1 MGRREPH
8 SFRLTAAIPTPA
20 MKKLCLSVLLAVSA
34 AACGSK
40 ATPTQDTTPAPK
52 AAATD
57 DPTCPLLVPG
67 TSVSVEDTTAG
78 AALVFVTTG
87 DAGAVRTRAVAL
99 AAMHT
104 KHEGPSN
111 AMGMMFSPSSTAA
124 ASDIENG
131 ARVEFSAKDPAE
143 AGKLQS
149 ELRMHAG
156 HLTGG
161 TCEM

>member
-1 MGRREPH
+1 M
-8 SFRLTAAIPTPA
+8 
-20 MKKLCLSVLLAVSA
+20 KLCLSLLLAA

-40 ATPTQDTTPAPK
+40 STTTQDTTPVTKP
-52 AAATD
+52 AAAD

-67 TSVSVEDTTAG
+67 TSLSVEDTTNG

-87 DAGAVRTRAVAL
+87 DAAAVRTRSTAL
-99 AAMHT
+99 AAMHNQQN
-104 KHEGPSN
+104 GPKG
-111 AMGMMFSPSSTAA
+111 AMGMMFSATSTATTK
-124 ASDIENG
+124 EVEGG
-131 ARVEFSAKDPAE
+131 ARIELAAKNPDDVA
-143 AGKLQS
+143 KLQS

>member
-1 MGRREPH
+1 MTKH
-8 SFRLTAAIPTPA
+8 CLT
-20 MKKLCLSVLLAVSA
+20 LLLAA
-34 AACGSK
+34 ALGACGAKSSGK
-40 ATPTQDTTPAPK
+40 HEDTTLPAPK
-52 AAATD
+52 TAD

-67 TSVSVEDTTAG
+67 TSLSVEDTDRG

-87 DAGAVRTRAVAL
+87 DAAAVRTRAVAL

-104 KHEGPSN
+104 SHDGPPD
-111 AMGMMFSPSSTAA
+111 AMGMMFSPTSTATA
-124 ASDIENG
+124 KDIDGG
-131 ARVEFSAKDPAE
+131 ARVEFSAKNPDDA
-143 AGKLQS
+143 AKVQD

>member
-1 MGRREPH
+1 MVKH
-8 SFRLTAAIPTPA
+8 CLTLAFAAA
-20 MKKLCLSVLLAVSA
+20 L
-34 AACGSK
+34 AACGAKSSTK
-40 ATPTQDTTPAPK
+40 HEDTTPAAPK
-52 AAATD
+52 TAD

-67 TSVSVEDTTAG
+67 TSLSVEDTDGG

-87 DAGAVRTRAVAL
+87 DAAAVRTRAAAL

-104 KHEGPSN
+104 KHDGPSG
-111 AMGMMFSPSSTAA
+111 AMGMMFSPTSTATA
-124 ASDIENG
+124 KDIEGG
-131 ARVEFSAKDPAE
+131 ARVEFAAKNPHDA
-143 AGKLQS
+143 AKVQG